1 MIGAQNH
8 NHHNRLNNHH
18 RTTRYVWDRFIIILI
33 IMMIMIIVIIMMI
46 TIIVILT
53 VIRRHGPARDRREYA
68 ESARSE
74 QYSQGTLGRQVTDVG
89 GGDYKVDDDYN
100 K

>member
-18 RTTRYVWDRFIIILI
+18 RMTRYVWDRFIIILI
-33 IMMIMIIVIIMMI
+33 IMKI

-74 QYSQGTLGRQVTDVG
+74 QYSQGTLGRQVTDDG
-89 GGDYKVDDDYN
+89 GGDYKDDDDYN